1 MFFRL
6 LASLH
11 RSAAISR
18 QALCSLI
25 LLVLSLSWNHKT
37 HAAHQAE
44 PEVIEFWTMSLK
56 PKFIPYFE
64 RLVSDYQKQ
73 YPQYR
78 IVWVDFPWD
87 ILQLKLITAIAAG
100 KPPALVHLSV
110 PWAEEMARDGLLE
123 PVGPWLTAPAQAISY
138 TSGALDDLRFHG
150 QIYGFPHYSNVN
162 VLAYNRKL
170 WQAAG
175 LPEGE
180 QAGPCDM
187 DQLLQMARQIAERTG
202 KPAYGPALGKIDG
215 FMLQQ
220 GLPLIAEGRAVFN
233 SPAHVALIKKLALT
247 YRAGGLFKDKLFADD
262 NFPAVVD
269 AYLGGRLA
277 LMVSAPT
284 ALRRVQ
290 TDAPQIYAQTG
301 VFAMPAGPTGLNDG
315 GWLFHFA
322 IPKGNP
328 AANFPAITQF
338 ARYLTNASNQLAFAR
353 QAGVMPTDLT
363 ALSNP
368 YFYGT
373 ETVAVRDA
381 ATQALQVAARSMQAA
396 RSLYVAGIDDY
407 DELRRYLVQA
417 AEAGITG
424 RQDIQLALD
433 QAVRLWNRKLA
444 KLRPHQ
450 PAAKSGT
457 LTSKQEAR

>member
-123 PVGPWLTAPAQAISY
+123 PVGSWLSAPGQSPNYTA
-138 TSGALDDLRFHG
+138 GALADLRFHG

-162 VLAYNRKL
+162 VIAYNRKL

-175 LPEGE
+175 LPEGP
-180 QAGPCDM
+180 QAAPRDM
-187 DQLLQMARQIAERTG
+187 DQLLQIARQIAARTG

-220 GLPLIAEGRAVFN
+220 GLPLIADGRAVFN
-233 SPAHVALIKKLALT
+233 SPAHVALLEKLALT
-247 YRAGGLFKDKLFADD
+247 YKANGLFKDKLFAED

-284 ALRRVQ
+284 ALRRIQ
-290 TDAPQIYAQTG
+290 SDAPEIYAQTG
-301 VFAMPAGPTGLNDG
+301 VIAMPAGPTGLNDG

-322 IPKGNP
+322 IPKGNKP
-328 AANFPAITQF
+328 ERLPAITQF
-338 ARYLTNASNQLAFAR
+338 ARYLTNPRNQLEFAR
-353 QAGVMPTDLT
+353 QAGVMPTDQT
-363 ALSNP
+363 ALKDD
-368 YFYGT
+368 YFYRRSGST
-373 ETVAVRDA
+373 PADA
-381 ATQALQVAARSMQAA
+381 SAQALQVAAASMQAA

-424 RQDIQLALD
+424 RQPIQAALD
-433 QAVRLWNRKLA
+433 QAVILWNRKLA
-444 KLRPHQ
+444 KLR
-450 PAAKSGT
+450 KSSAT
-457 LTSKQEAR
+457 LKGASHE